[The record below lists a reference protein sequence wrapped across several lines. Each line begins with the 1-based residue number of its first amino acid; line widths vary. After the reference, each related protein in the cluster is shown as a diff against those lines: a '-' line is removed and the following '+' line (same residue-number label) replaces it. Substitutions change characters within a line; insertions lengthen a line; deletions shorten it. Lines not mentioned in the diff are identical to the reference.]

1 MELSGASED
10 EIRDRAV
17 ESLKQKRAFR
27 TQVLTWVGVSI
38 LLIVIWALTGADFF
52 RPVFPIAGWGIGI
65 AVQAWSIYGP
75 GSKPITESDI
85 ARESERLRQ

>member
-52 RPVFPIAGWGIGI
+52 WPVFPIAGWGIGI
-65 AVQAWSIYGP
+65 AVQACSITAP
-75 GSKPITESDI
+75 ATTPTT
-85 ARESERLRQ
+85 

>member
-27 TQVLTWVGVSI
+27 TQLLTWVGVSI

-52 RPVFPIAGWGIGI
+52 WPVFPIAGWGIGI
-65 AVQAWSIYGP
+65 AVQAWSIYGSP
-75 GSKPITESDI
+75 SKPITESDI
-85 ARESERLRQ
+85 ARESERLRH